1 MPAPLNPYDLQLLRN
16 QAAINRRILKL
27 YEDGITSITP
37 TLSTIKF
44 KGKLFKLAD
53 YPALEKRIEKMIEQ
67 LQPKVYTTV
76 VNGVKDSW
84 DLSNKKNNVL
94 VDKRLAGRQPKAK
107 VRQVLYDPNKG
118 ALTSFLSRK
127 EKGLGLSDRV
137 WNSVDQLKN
146 ELEQGLGLGIG
157 KGQSA
162 ASMAKEMK
170 QYLKEPDKLFRRVRN
185 EEGKLVLSEA
195 ARNYHPGQGVYRS
208 SFKNAM
214 RVART
219 ETNDAYRTADH
230 ERWKNL
236 PFVTG
241 IMIKLSNAHPTY
253 DICDQLAGLYPKDY
267 KFRGWHP
274 QCICFATP
282 EMLSDEEYDKLEDH
296 ILNGEAIK
304 IPSSQLTKQPPA
316 AFGKYVQD
324 NKEMLAG
331 LKNKPYWMSDNEK
344 YVKAGT
350 IEANPKK
357 PKAEKVKKEQTALVP
372 AGEKIS
378 TQFTNIAASVRKD
391 VDGALAIIDKVHGD
405 GILDNIPFEAERRKV
420 AKGTQAMFY
429 STPTGRPSKIT
440 LKKSAGNPQASIVH
454 EMGHMLDLQ
463 AIGGP
468 GKFNSNVKGSPVSKV
483 LAAAEK
489 TEKVK
494 GLRKLVEDGFF
505 IKDGETIPL
514 SWEMVKH
521 VKYLLDPRELWAR
534 SYTQFV
540 GKRSGSAAMNKAMDD
555 IMELQKRI
563 PHKYQWE
570 GADFDILEKAIEEMM
585 IDIGWISR

>member
-37 TLSTIKF
+37 TLSTVKF

-53 YPALEKRIEKMIEQ
+53 YPALQKRIDKMIQQ
-67 LQPKVYTTV
+67 LQPKVYSTV
-76 VNGVKDSW
+76 VNGIKDSW

-118 ALTSFLSRK
+118 ALASFINRK

-137 WNSVDQLKN
+137 WSSVDQLKN
-146 ELEQGLGLGIG
+146 ELEQGLGLGIS

-162 ASMAKEMK
+162 ASMAREMK

-208 SFKNAM
+208 SFKNAL
-214 RVART
+214 RVTRT

-241 IMIKLSNAHPTY
+241 IMIKLSNAHPKY
-253 DICDQLAGLYPKDY
+253 DICDHLVGIYPKDF

-282 EMLSDEEYDKLEDH
+282 EMLSDEEYDKLEDQ
-296 ILNGEAIK
+296 ILNGKPIK
-304 IPSSQLTKQPPA
+304 IPSNQLVKQPPA

-324 NKEMLAG
+324 NKDMLAG
-331 LKNKPYWMSDNEK
+331 LKNKPYWMSDNAQ
-344 YVKAGT
+344 YVKQSGAP
-350 IEANPKK
+350 IPEKK
-357 PKAEKVKKEQTALVP
+357 PIPEKTKSGKTAVAP

-378 TQFTNIAASVRKD
+378 AQFTNVASSIRKD
-391 VDGALAIIDKVHGD
+391 VTGALETIDKVHGD
-405 GILDNIPFEAERRKV
+405 GILDNIPFDVERRKV
-420 AKGTQAMFY
+420 SKGTQAMFY
-429 STPTGRPSKIT
+429 STPTGKPAKIT

-468 GKFNSNVKGSPVSKV
+468 GKFNSNVKGSPVSKI

-489 TEKVK
+489 TDKVK
-494 GLRKLVEDGFF
+494 GLRKLLEDGFF
-505 IKDGETIPL
+505 MKDGETIPL
-514 SWEMVKH
+514 SWEMVNH

-540 GKRSGSAAMNKAMDD
+540 GKRSGSVAMKTAMED

-585 IDIGWISR
+585 VDIGWISR